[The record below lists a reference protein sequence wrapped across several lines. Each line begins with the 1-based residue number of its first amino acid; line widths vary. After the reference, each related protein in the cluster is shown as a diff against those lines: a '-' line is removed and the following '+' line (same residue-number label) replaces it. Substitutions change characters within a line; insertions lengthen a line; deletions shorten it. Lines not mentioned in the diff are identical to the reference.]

1 VRADVVAFS
10 PARDTRARGSIE
22 QRGETM
28 ITRKP
33 HTFAGALL
41 AAFVT
46 AFAILT
52 AAALGGSGTGS
63 QFNLGQTNSVS
74 RQSVL
79 TGSAGRAAQLKV
91 RNRGRGPAV
100 EAVVRRGAP
109 PFRVNSRGRVA
120 NLNSDLLDGV
130 DGAAYQRRITGTCAA
145 GTAIRVVNADGTV
158 ACQLIGTAFWSLT
171 GNAATNPAT
180 NFLGTTDAQPLVVR
194 TNNVEAMRVN
204 LGGNVGIG
212 TASPVGRLDAVGT
225 SLGVVGRL
233 GAGTCTSPG
242 VTAGVVGCATT
253 DYGVVG
259 LAPEGVSVAGF
270 AAGGRGVVGSSSTN
284 FGVEGGSA
292 SSTGVKGSSSG
303 GIGVHGDA
311 PTRGVVGTSSGGI
324 GVHGD
329 AATRGVVGTLG
340 GTSCAGTFA
349 VGGCGAGE
357 TGVFG
362 TSQIRGVQGTL
373 QGTPCPGQYA
383 VGGCSGTAVAVGVF
397 GRSIN
402 NTGVMASTD
411 TGNIF
416 LGVTTAAEIPQAR
429 IDATGK
435 GFFNGGTQTGGADYA
450 ESMRA
455 SDDPTALEPGDVLAL
470 DPRDGQ
476 AVRKS
481 RAANSPLV
489 AGVYSTK
496 PALLAVGEHRIG
508 DSLVGE
514 VPIALVGI
522 VPTKVSAENGRIRVG
537 DLLTSARTPGH
548 AMKAKPLVVRGVKI
562 YPTGA
567 ILGKA
572 MQPLRKGKGTIK
584 VLVMLR

>member
-1 VRADVVAFS
+1 M
-10 PARDTRARGSIE
+10 
-22 QRGETM
+22 M
-28 ITRKP
+28 ITRKS
-33 HTFAGALL
+33 HTFAAALL

-46 AFAILT
+46 TFAVLT

-91 RNRGRGPAV
+91 RNRGRGPAL

-120 NLNSDLLDGV
+120 NLNADLLDGV
-130 DGAAYQRRITGTCAA
+130 HASGFYRAGSKVADANQLDGIDGSGYQRRVSGSCAA

-158 ACQLIGTAFWSLT
+158 TCQVIETAFWRLT
-171 GNAATNPAT
+171 GNAGTDPAT
-180 NFLGTTDAQPLVVR
+180 HFLGTTDAQPLVLK
-194 TNNVEAMRVN
+194 TDNAEAMRIDAQGRVG
-204 LGGNVGIG
+204 LGTMPTGSARLTVTSPFAGIG
-212 TASPVGRLDAVGT
+212 LWGRGATGGFNSGV
-225 SLGVVGRL
+225 GVVGT
-233 GAGTCTSPG
+233 GGFYG
-242 VTAGVVGCATT
+242 VNGNLTNDPDTISSCGDASAVVGCGSEIGA
-253 DYGVVG
+253 GVW
-259 LAPEGVSVAGF
+259 
-270 AAGGRGVVGSSSTN
+270 GRSN
-284 FGVEGGSA
+284 
-292 SSTGVKGSSSG
+292 
-303 GIGVHGDA
+303 
-311 PTRGVVGTSSGGI
+311 TRGVVG
-324 GVHGD
+324 VL
-329 AATRGVVGTLG
+329 APA
-340 GTSCAGTFA
+340 F
-349 VGGCGAGE
+349 
-357 TGVFG
+357 
-362 TSQIRGVQGTL
+362 
-373 QGTPCPGQYA
+373 CPGVYA
-383 VGGCSGTAVAVGVF
+383 VGGCTGTAAGAGVF
-397 GRSIN
+397 GQSFTGN
-402 NTGVMASTD
+402 AVMAGTNTG
-411 TGNIF
+411 NLF
-416 LGVTTAAEIPQAR
+416 YGVTGATPQAR

-455 SDDPTALEPGDVLAL
+455 SDDLTALEPGDVLAL

-508 DSLVGE
+508 DPLVGE

-584 VLVMLR
+584 VLVMLG